1 MAIRVLPEARDDLR
15 DAASYYRALPP
26 PKVGREL
33 AARIVQDF
41 RHALVAVEDMPLS
54 RQEHPEIPGVR
65 WVHFG
70 TLTAPG
76 PTAARDAATWRG
88 PAGGRARSAAGPC
101 R

>member
-33 AARIVQDF
+33 AARIFQDF
-41 RHALVAVEDMPLS
+41 RHALVAVADMPLS

-70 TLTAPG
+70 S
-76 PTAARDAATWRG
+76 DASVRRFSG
-88 PAGGRARSAAGPC
+88 LPVGRPVDVLLAQGAWT
-101 R
+101 